1 MKLPQELTELSEF
14 EIVELLYAMRQ
25 AVKYRAKN
33 KANVY
38 THESAIN
45 TYKFKWTDANH
56 LHLVSMEK
64 LNAR

>member
-1 MKLPQELTELSEF
+1 MKLPQELTKLSEF

-56 LHLVSMEK
+56 QHLVSMEK

>member
-1 MKLPQELTELSEF
+1 MKLPQELTKLSEF

>member
-25 AVKYRAKN
+25 TVKYRVKN
-33 KANVY
+33 KADVY

-56 LHLVSMEK
+56 LHLVKVEK

>member
-25 AVKYRAKN
+25 AVKYRVKN
-33 KANVY
+33 KADVY

-56 LHLVSMEK
+56 LHLASMEK
-64 LNAR
+64 LNGR

>member
-1 MKLPQELTELSEF
+1 MKLPQELTELSGF

-25 AVKYRAKN
+25 AVKYRTKN
-33 KANVY
+33 KAGVY

-45 TYKFKWTDANH
+45 TYKFKWADANH

>member
-33 KANVY
+33 KADVY

-45 TYKFKWTDANH
+45 SYKFKWTDANH
-56 LHLVSMEK
+56 LHLISMEK

>member
-1 MKLPQELTELSEF
+1 MKLPQELTKLSEF
-14 EIVELLYAMRQ
+14 EVVELLYAMRQ
-25 AVKYRAKN
+25 AVKYRTKN

-38 THESAIN
+38 THESEIN

>member
-45 TYKFKWTDANH
+45 AYKFKWTDANH

-64 LNAR
+64 LNVR

>member
-33 KANVY
+33 KASVY
-38 THESAIN
+38 THEAAIN

-64 LNAR
+64 LNVR